1 MDKKILL
8 TIKGNHISADGEQHS
23 IEFVTEG
30 RLFQKDGVHYIE
42 YEESA
47 ISSKEGTK
55 TLIAI
60 DNNSVSMERTGTS
73 FSHLFFEPGKSY
85 VNNLMTPYGILQ
97 MGIIPTRIKYE
108 YNEEQGRLDLV
119 YQMAI
124 DGKTAGTNELT
135 FFYK

>member
-23 IEFVTEG
+23 IEFITEG

-42 YEESA
+42 YEESE
-47 ISSKEGTK
+47 ISGIEGTK

-60 DNNSVSMERTGTS
+60 EDNSVSMARTGTC
-73 FSHLFFEPGKSY
+73 FSHVFFEPGKSY
-85 VNNLMTPYGILQ
+85 INNFITPNGILQ
-97 MGIIPTRIKYE
+97 MGIIPTRVKYE

-124 DGKTAGTNELT
+124 DGKTAGTNELI
-135 FFYK
+135 FMYK